1 MYTKESYY
9 GLDFDPEDLYTRTN
23 PMREIMKKLSPNTI
37 GGSPVESA
45 EEKKYSYKGER
56 YTLSELASVTSLP
69 EEEIKQV
76 LAGHY
81 YAKTVDSYIDQAIK
95 SRLRWGSFLWRGNRW
110 KLSDLSRVTGISV
123 ENLKQSVGCNL
134 DQKDITD
141 IVKVD
146 FDELAKSESVM
157 QRYYMYGVKWY
168 TLADLS
174 NMLSIAPA
182 DLIKHICDNGPSK
195 SINNWVDTVK
205 PRLTKRIVYIY
216 EGVEVTASML
226 ARRVGVDEPSVTRW
240 LEDKAV
246 GEDVTHYINENLHS
260 YDVKHTYLWRGQRLN
275 IREISIWSNHTT
287 RFVRRTLRG
296 KYTYMD
302 ITHLVPSGWFM
313 YPADYKFLD
322 YEYEYDGETLTV
334 KELSSRLHL
343 PADNV
348 LVALR
353 LNDDQKDIRDALS
366 DFISAHTSNEGYYLY
381 CGQLMSKASIA
392 KEVGVTE
399 NVASI
404 WLDKYMPGCVAD
416 VVVELGVRELLRC
429 KYYRYE
435 GMLLGKVQI
444 ANKVGRSV
452 EDVEERLSAIMPGTD
467 ITNVF

>member
-1 MYTKESYY
+1 MYTGDEGY
-9 GLDFDPEDLYTRTN
+9 GLDFDSEDLYTRVD
-23 PMREIMKKLSPNTI
+23 PMRTIMKKLSPNTI
-37 GGSPVESA
+37 GGSQVESA

-56 YTLSELASVTSLP
+56 YTLRELASVTSLP
-69 EEEIKQV
+69 EDEIEQA

-81 YAKTVDSYIDQAIK
+81 YAKTVDSYIDQAIR
-95 SRLRWGSFLWRGNRW
+95 SRILWGSFLWRGNRW

-123 ENLKQSVGCNL
+123 DDLKQIVSRNL
-134 DQKDITD
+134 NQKDITG

-146 FDELAKSESVM
+146 FDELAKNESVM
-157 QRYYMYGVKWY
+157 QRYYMYGSKWY
-168 TLADLS
+168 TLTDLS

-182 DLIKHICDNGPSK
+182 DLIKRICDNGPSK

-205 PRLTKRIVYIY
+205 SRLSKRIVYIY
-216 EGVEVTASML
+216 EGVEVTASRL
-226 ARRVGVDEPSVTRW
+226 ARHVGVDESIVSRW

-246 GEDVTHYINENLHS
+246 SEDVTHYIDENLRS

-275 IREISIWSNHTT
+275 IREISVWSNRTS
-287 RFVRRTLRG
+287 RFVRKTLRD
-296 KYTYMD
+296 KHTYMD
-302 ITHLVPSGWFM
+302 ITHLVQSGWFM

-353 LNDDQKDIRDALS
+353 LNDGQKDIRDALS

-381 CGQLMSKASIA
+381 GGQLMSKASIA
-392 KEVGVTE
+392 EEVGVTE
-399 NVASI
+399 KVASI

-429 KYYRYE
+429 KYYKYE

-452 EDVEERLSAIMPGTD
+452 EDVEERLSTIMPGTD
-467 ITNVF
+467 ITNLF